1 MQQQENNEVELDY
14 GEADSSIFAP
24 SISVHKT
31 INGKPYY
38 IRRFFKGGKDFEKT
52 MRRLAVKQAY
62 KDMR

>member
-1 MQQQENNEVELDY
+1 MQQQENNEVEFDCN
-14 GEADSSIFAP
+14 EADSYIFAP
-24 SISVHKT
+24 SISVHKI

-38 IRRFFKGGKDFEKT
+38 IRRFFKGGKDFEET